1 MAHKKGVGSTDNGR
15 DSNAKYLGVKLFG
28 SQKAQPGNIIV
39 RQRGTRFHPG
49 VGVGI
54 GKDHTLFALVPGV
67 VTFRKTKKGRTFI
80 DLTPFEQVAE
90 TVAQIPGATP
100 AAKVAKYAPKA
111 KAAPVVEVVV
121 EAAPVVEV
129 VVEAAPVAEVV
140 VEAAPV
146 AEVVVEA
153 APVAEVAVEAAPVAE
168 VAVEAAP
175 VAEVAV
181 EAATSDSAE
190 DNLKVVE
197 GIGPKIENL
206 LKEAGIKTWKA
217 LSETSVERIS
227 EILAAAGARYA
238 IHNPA
243 TWPNQASLAANGK
256 WDELEELQE
265 RLNGGKE

>member
-111 KAAPVVEVVV
+111 KATP
-121 EAAPVVEV
+121 
-129 VVEAAPVAEVV
+129 APVAEVV

-168 VAVEAAP
+168 VVVEIAPVAEVVVEAAP

-181 EAATSDSAE
+181 EAATSDIAE